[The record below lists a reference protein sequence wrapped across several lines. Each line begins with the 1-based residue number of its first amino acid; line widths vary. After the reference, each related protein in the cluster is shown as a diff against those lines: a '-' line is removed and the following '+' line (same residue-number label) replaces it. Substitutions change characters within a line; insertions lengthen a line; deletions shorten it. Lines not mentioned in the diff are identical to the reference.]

1 MAAEEEPSRAAGGCV
16 LVVLGGVVVAV
27 LFAVDEAVGVLATV
41 GAGAV
46 ALWRSARRLSDS
58 STPPPPGPAPLRD
71 GERAVQEL
79 ADGTTLVTREG
90 MLIYLKRD
98 ADSVNRTHVRVEQHA
113 DETHA

>member
-1 MAAEEEPSRAAGGCV
+1 MADVEEPSRAAGGCV

-27 LFAVDEAVGVLATV
+27 LFAVDEAVGVLGVTA
-41 GAGAV
+41 AGTV

-58 STPPPPGPAPLRD
+58 SATPPPEAAPLLD

-90 MLIYLKRD
+90 MSIFLKDDPR
-98 ADSVNRTHVRVEQHA
+98 NPTRTHVRVQTP
-113 DETHA
+113 D